1 MSIIN
6 LEFFLIYFLVEKGI
20 IDMTTF
26 ERVKFLCER
35 RKISLND
42 LETTLGFSKNSIIKW
57 KKTNPSSDKLGK
69 VADFFDVS
77 VDYLLGRGSDAEFEA
92 FQDDPE
98 LQLFMRELAD
108 SPEARLRQLRGIWEV
123 LKQEHKND

>member
-1 MSIIN
+1 MTIVVRIKN
-6 LEFFLIYFLVEKGI
+6 LANSKKITIAEL
-20 IDMTTF
+20 
-26 ERVKFLCER
+26 ER
-35 RKISLND
+35 RLSIPNGTIRRWDNSVPGIDKIQ
-42 LETTLGFSKNSIIKW
+42 
-57 KKTNPSSDKLGK
+57 K

-108 SPEARLRQLRGIWEV
+108 SPEERLRQLRGIWEV

>member
-1 MSIIN
+1 MTI
-6 LEFFLIYFLVEKGI
+6 VERIK
-20 IDMTTF
+20 
-26 ERVKFLCER
+26 KLCSAHKITIAELER
-35 RKISLND
+35 RTEL
-42 LETTLGFSKNSIIKW
+42 KNSTIYRW
-57 KKTNPSSDKLGK
+57 DTNKPSIDKIQK

-108 SPEARLRQLRGIWEV
+108 SPEERLRQLRGIWEV
-123 LKQEHKND
+123 LKREHKND